1 MDVSGVVYMC
11 DNDND
16 RIQLFVSMYLHCYSE
31 FNVCPHMYYFSLHV
45 AIYIV
50 IVSLMSVHTCI
61 ILVSMYLHCY
71 SEFNVS
77 PHMYIIVL
85 VRVPIRDLPTT

>member
-1 MDVSGVVYMC
+1 MC
-11 DNDND
+11 VL
-16 RIQLFVSMYLHCYSE
+16 IITIV
-31 FNVCPHMYYFSLHV
+31 FNYFSLYIC
-45 AIYIV
+45 IYIV

-77 PHMYIIVL
+77 PHMYYFSIASYSYVSTL
-85 VRVPIRDLPTT
+85 LHLLTT